1 MFKVNYHS
9 ITENTYN
16 IRVKYSRWKKIK
28 NEFPFISD
36 YSVTGVITALI
47 TDNNISL
54 LS

>member
-36 YSVTGVITALI
+36 YSVTAARSIGFVPI
-47 TDNNISL
+47 
-54 LS
+54 

>member
-1 MFKVNYHS
+1 M
-9 ITENTYN
+9 
-16 IRVKYSRWKKIK
+16 KYSRWKKIK